1 MVSPS
6 AMAFP
11 EAAGVDRIC
20 IRSCFFSMASLV
32 EIAPYVTLHMSC
44 LNQQLT
50 LIVYAGVDDDESP
63 QFASILNATLRWS
76 GHWRF
81 SMLVEGRNETTKIVL
96 PQQR

>member
-1 MVSPS
+1 
-6 AMAFP
+6 MAFP

-50 LIVYAGVDDDESP
+50 LIVFAGVGTDESP
-63 QFASILNATLRWS
+63 QLSVNTQRCTTVEWTLATF
-76 GHWRF
+76 HAC
-81 SMLVEGRNETTKIVL
+81 
-96 PQQR
+96 